1 MDGALSLTL
10 GLRAG
15 RTCIVEQEHRAP
27 LKVQVPIYS
36 DPAMP
41 GMATV
46 YILSSSG
53 GVLQGDRFTI
63 GVRADERTQVRMTT
77 PAATKIYRSTGQT
90 ATQHVHLRTAAES
103 YLEYVPGPVI
113 PFRDARFV
121 ESVTLEADP
130 SSTLI
135 FAETICSGRIAR
147 DERHAYAL
155 YSSRVEAHNP
165 EGSLLFVD
173 HNYISPND
181 TTPVT
186 PGLMI
191 SYDVLGIMHILTP
204 YGCAPDLAVTLQNL
218 VSDVTVVLGG
228 ASQMPAGCGVTMRLL
243 GRRMEEVTAVVQ
255 QVCETVRAV
264 IFDRTESSGKERDH

>member
-10 GLRAG
+10 ALRAG
-15 RTCIVEQEHRAP
+15 RTCIVEQDHRAP
-27 LKVQVPIYS
+27 LKVQVPIYA

-46 YILSSSG
+46 YVLSSSG
-53 GVLQGDRFTI
+53 GVVQGDRFTI
-63 GVRADERTQVRMTT
+63 GVRADEGTQVRMTT
-77 PAATKIYRSTGQT
+77 PAATKIYRSTGET
-90 ATQHVHLRTAAES
+90 ATQHVHLRTEAGS

-121 ESVTLEADP
+121 ESVTLEADS

-155 YSSRVEAHNP
+155 YSSRVEAHDP
-165 EGSLLFVD
+165 EGTLLFVD

-181 TTPVT
+181 ATPAV
-186 PGLMI
+186 PGLMG
-191 SYDVLGIMHILTP
+191 SYDVLGIVHILAP
-204 YGCAPDLAVTLQNL
+204 SGCAPDLAATLQNL
-218 VSDVTVVLGG
+218 VSDAAVVLGG
-228 ASQMPAGCGVTMRLL
+228 ASQLPAGCGVTMRLL

-255 QVCETVRAV
+255 QVCETVRAFT
-264 IFDRTESSGKERDH
+264 FDRNESSG